1 MRHVVATAGHVDHG
15 KSTLVR
21 ALTGIEPDRWEQ
33 ERRRGLTIDLG
44 FVWTTLP
51 SGADV
56 AFVDVPGHERFIGN
70 MLAGLGPAPVVLFVI
85 AADEG
90 WCAQSADHRDAVAAL
105 GIERGLIVLTR
116 ADRAAPEQVSSVV
129 SAARTELAGTGLAG
143 APVVVTSAVTGR
155 GLDDLTSTLDAVL
168 AAAPAPDIS
177 ARVRLWIDRAFT
189 VDGAGTVV
197 TGTLAAGTIARDD
210 RLELVGTGHPRTVTV
225 RELQSEGNPQPVMT
239 PVARVAVNLRGISTD
254 EIARGDA
261 LITPAS
267 RHRTR
272 VVDVARVS
280 GLEFHAAPEHLTA
293 HIGTAAL
300 PARLR
305 PFDADHA
312 RITLDREL
320 PLAAGDRIVLRDP
333 GRRIVG
339 GGMIV
344 DAEPPSL
351 HRRGDAR
358 RRAMTLRDRPADGV
372 AAQVARRGAVTVGH
386 LVELGVLDTPAATPP
401 PGVRVAGDWWIDE
414 TTCTTWSNTLR
425 DAVEETLNRDP
436 LSAGP
441 SHGAARDL
449 LGRPDASLLA
459 TIIDDAG
466 LESTGGHLTIP
477 GRVSGLGDAEDAIA
491 ALERRLTEHPFRAPE
506 ADDLDALGLG
516 SRELAAAH
524 RLQRILRLD
533 DGVVL
538 LPTAPAQAMRTLSG
552 LEQPFTT
559 SSARKA
565 LNSTRRVVIP
575 LLEHLDGRG
584 WTRRIDAGHRE
595 VVR

>member
-1 MRHVVATAGHVDHG
+1 M
-15 KSTLVR
+15 
-21 ALTGIEPDRWEQ
+21 
-33 ERRRGLTIDLG
+33 
-44 FVWTTLP
+44 
-51 SGADV
+51 
-56 AFVDVPGHERFIGN
+56 
-70 MLAGLGPAPVVLFVI
+70 
-85 AADEG
+85 
-90 WCAQSADHRDAVAAL
+90 
-105 GIERGLIVLTR
+105 
-116 ADRAAPEQVSSVV
+116 
-129 SAARTELAGTGLAG
+129 
-143 APVVVTSAVTGR
+143 VVTSAVTGR
-155 GLDDLTSTLDAVL
+155 GLGDVASALDAVL
-168 AAAPAPDIS
+168 TAAPAPDVT

-197 TGTLAAGTIARDD
+197 TGTLAAGTITRGD
-210 RLELVGTGHPRTVTV
+210 RLELVGAGHPRTVTV
-225 RELQSEGNPQPVMT
+225 RELQSEGTQQPSMT
-239 PVARVAVNLRGISTD
+239 PVARVAVNLRGISAD

-261 LITPAS
+261 LIAPAS
-267 RHRTR
+267 RHRTG
-272 VVDVARVS
+272 VIDVARVS
-280 GLEFHAAPEHLTA
+280 GLGFHEAPEHLSA

-312 RITLDREL
+312 RLTLDREL
-320 PLAAGDRIVLRDP
+320 ALATGDRVVLREP

-339 GGMIV
+339 GGVIV

-351 HRRGDAR
+351 RRRGDAR
-358 RRAMTLRDRPADGV
+358 RRAVTLRDRDANG
-372 AAQVARRGAVTVGH
+372 AAAEVARRGAVTVGH
-386 LVELGVLDTPAATPP
+386 LVELGVLDTPAAAPP
-401 PGVRVAGDWWIDE
+401 PGVRVVGDWWVDE
-414 TTCTTWSNTLR
+414 NTGATWSNTLR
-425 DAVEETLNRDP
+425 DAVEQTLDRDP

-441 SHGAARDL
+441 THGAARGL
-449 LGRPDASLLA
+449 LGLPDGSLLA

-533 DGVVL
+533 NGVVL